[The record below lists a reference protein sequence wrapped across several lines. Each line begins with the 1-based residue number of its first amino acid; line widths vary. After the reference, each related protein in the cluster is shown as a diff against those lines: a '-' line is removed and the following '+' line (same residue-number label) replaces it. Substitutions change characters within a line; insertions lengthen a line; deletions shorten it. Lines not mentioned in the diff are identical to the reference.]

1 MKPFSISTIAFTTM
15 LALTGCS
22 DGDNGKDGNNGIN
35 GVNGTDGS
43 NGTNGSNG
51 ANGGN
56 GTNGLSSLIMQ
67 TQLNTGHEKC
77 WLGGVKIESGLD
89 KNNDG
94 TLNSSEVSETSYVC
108 NPDNFASSG
117 VRLPYSVMRNDLE
130 NGALSGSTFEVRN
143 GGYGS
148 DMDGHP
154 TNPMQ
159 FYALTDRG
167 PNATFTGE
175 QGKGKTFPTPDYTPR
190 IGLFEVQAT
199 GSIKLVKNILLK
211 DKAGSVISGLP
222 NSSALG
228 GTGETPYD
236 VKGEVIR
243 LDMSKPYDKETNPI
257 RIDDYGLDAEGLVAM
272 NDGSFWVSDE
282 YGPHMVH
289 YSADGT
295 ELARINPFSNDTRNV
310 HTLPAEFGNRW
321 ANRGMEGLT
330 ITPDEKTLVGIMQSS
345 LDNPSKNRTN
355 LTRIVTVNI
364 ETGTTAQYLYKQ
376 EQGSNSNSAIKA
388 LSNTQFLVIERDGKF
403 YNRDNSAMKRV
414 YKIDIS
420 NATNLENVANNEQL
434 TQDDALGLMIA
445 GETLEQIINN
455 NAVNGDYTP
464 GWEKL
469 ESNNIVPAQKVSLVV
484 DMISEVAYPHDKM
497 EGLWLIDNTR
507 LGVINDD
514 DFATW
519 SSSGVLEQK
528 YLDNNQSVIDG
539 NALYII
545 NGLDI
550 SAN

>member
-1 MKPFSISTIAFTTM
+1 MKTLNLSTLAIAT
-15 LALTGCS
+15 LLVLTGCS
-22 DGDNGKDGNNGIN
+22 DGDNGKDGNHGIN
-35 GVNGTDGS
+35 GKDGVNGATGQSGS
-43 NGTNGSNG
+43 H
-51 ANGGN
+51 
-56 GTNGLSSLIMQ
+56 GTNGLNSLVQQ
-67 TQLNTGHEKC
+67 TQLTSGNQQC
-77 WLGGVKIESGLD
+77 WLGGVKIDSGLD

-94 TLNSSEVSETSYVC
+94 QLSSDEVSDTSYVC

-117 VRLPYSVMRNDLE
+117 VRLPYSVLRNDLE
-130 NGALSGSTFEVRN
+130 NGNVVGATFEVRN

-148 DMDGHP
+148 DMDSHP

-167 PNATFTGE
+167 PNATFSGT
-175 QGKGKTFPTPDYTPR
+175 QGKGKIFPTPDYTPR

-211 DKAGSVISGLP
+211 DKSGNHISGLP

-228 GTGETPYD
+228 GTAETPYD

-243 LDMSKPYDKETNPI
+243 VDMSKPYDKTTNPI
-257 RIDDYGLDAEGLVAM
+257 RIDDFGLDAEGLVAM
-272 NDGSFWVSDE
+272 NDGTFWVSDE
-282 YGPHMVH
+282 YGPHIVH

-295 ELARINPFSNDTRNV
+295 ELERINPFSNDTRNL
-310 HTLPAEFGNRW
+310 HTLPSEFANRW

-345 LDNPSKNRTN
+345 LDNPSKNRTD

-364 ETGTTAQYLYKQ
+364 ATGETAQYLYRQ
-376 EQGSNSNSAIKA
+376 EQGANSNSAIKA
-388 LSNTQFLVIERDGKF
+388 LSNTQFLVLERDGKF
-403 YNRDNSAMKRV
+403 YHRDNSAMKRV

-420 NATNLENVANNEQL
+420 NATNLETVSANSEL
-434 TQDDALGLMIA
+434 VQDHALGLLIA
-445 GETLEQIINN
+445 GETLEQVINN
-455 NAVNGDYTP
+455 RADNGNYSA
-464 GWEKL
+464 GWAAL
-469 ESNNIVPAQKVSLVV
+469 EAKGIVPAKKLELVV
-484 DMISEVAYPHDKM
+484 DMVAEVGYPHDKM

-519 SSSGVLEQK
+519 STGGVLEQK
-528 YLDNNQSVIDG
+528 YLDDAKSIVDG
-539 NALYII
+539 NTLYII
-545 NGLDI
+545 NGLNM